1 MLDTGTLIEVLI
13 IIVKAWILTGIIFS
27 LPMPLT
33 WLERKVAGHIHVRL
47 GPMRVGPHGIFQP
60 LADTL
65 KLILKEDIVPDRAD
79 RFLFKLAPLIAM
91 IPAFLVFV
99 EMVRAQ
105 AGGMHHWNILYL
117 PIGPVWFVIFLIAAL
132 AEMNRIPFDLPEDE
146 GTLASGFHTEYSG
159 MRFSYFMLAEPVAI
173 VSVSVLIVIVF
184 VRARLTPR

>member
-1 MLDTGTLIEVLI
+1 MLDTGTIIEVF
-13 IIVKAWILTGIIFS
+13 IIVVKASILTGIIFA

-47 GPMRVGPHGIFQP
+47 GPMRGGPHGLLPP

-99 EMVRAQ
+99 A
-105 AGGMHHWNILYL
+105 
-117 PIGPVWFVIFLIAAL
+117 
-132 AEMNRIPFDLPEDE
+132 IP
-146 GTLASGFHTEYSG
+146 
-159 MRFSYFMLAEPVAI
+159 
-173 VSVSVLIVIVF
+173 
-184 VRARLTPR
+184 